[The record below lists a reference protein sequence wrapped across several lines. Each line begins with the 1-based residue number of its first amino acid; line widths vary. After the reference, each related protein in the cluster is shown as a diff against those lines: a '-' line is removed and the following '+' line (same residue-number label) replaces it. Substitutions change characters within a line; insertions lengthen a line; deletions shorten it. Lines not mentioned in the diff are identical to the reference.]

1 MARGV
6 TTAPWW
12 VATLLLPLGCYT
24 GAESA
29 IQDTDSADTAI
40 ETGDGDP
47 GGGTDPDSDG
57 DTDGDDG
64 VPAGCEP
71 DDVPT
76 AALVRTNRAGII
88 NAIRD
93 VFGETVVDDLGP
105 VLDAIPAL
113 HVGEFSTELAP
124 PSYAEVSAQMS
135 AAFSVATHLT
145 RNDTALIDLAA
156 CLPDVPASAD
166 AATDPCLVTFIDDY
180 GSRILRRPL
189 SDDDRQRFAQDYA
202 IGAEHS
208 NAEGVATLLTAM
220 LIDPDFLYDRIVG
233 EGEGDVLELTPHET
247 AARLARVLW
256 NSVPD
261 DALRQAAD
269 AGLDETT
276 LRAQAERMLEDP
288 RARVALQGF
297 FFDWM
302 ELEAVPFASADAI
315 PDNEARDALKDA
327 MGGSLME
334 FASATVL
341 DGDGTYA
348 DLLMDRTAYIDDE
361 NLAAIYGVA
370 TSAGPTE
377 LPADRA
383 GLLTRAGFIATQ
395 EIPGTNAGHLIKRG
409 ARLSAFICRPLPLP
423 DADNFPQEDPAEP
436 GDNPTQ
442 GIRERFAEATAEAT
456 CAACHIQLD
465 GLGAPL
471 GHFGSLGEWIDQ
483 ETVGNVDLTIDT
495 ASEVI
500 IDGQPVAIDDAV
512 TLSEALA
519 YSEEGPHCLA
529 ENMARN
535 MLGRELTDD
544 DACLVQEFANALTG
558 EDGAPASVRDA
569 LLDFVVSDRFRRVR
583 TP

>member
-1 MARGV
+1 MI
-6 TTAPWW
+6 APWW
-12 VATLLLPLGCYT
+12 VAALLLPLGCYT

-29 IQDTDSADTAI
+29 VQDTDSADTAA
-40 ETGDGDP
+40 EAGDGDSS
-47 GGGTDPDSDG
+47 GGAT
-57 DTDGDDG
+57 TDGDGTDGDGG

-71 DDVPT
+71 DDVPSS
-76 AALVRTNRAGII
+76 ALVRTNRDGIV

-93 VFGETVVDDLGP
+93 VFGQEVVDDLGP
-105 VLDAIPAL
+105 VLEAIPAL

-124 PSYAEVSAQMS
+124 PSYAEVSAQVN
-135 AAFSVATHLT
+135 AAFTVASHLT
-145 RNDTALIDLAA
+145 RNEEALAALSQCLPSVPAGADATTEPCLTALID
-156 CLPDVPASAD
+156 
-166 AATDPCLVTFIDDY
+166 DY
-180 GSRILRRPL
+180 GRRVLRRTL
-189 SDDDRQRFAQDYA
+189 TDADRSRFAHDYA
-202 IGAEHS
+202 IGAAHS

-233 EGEGDVLELTPHET
+233 EGNGDIVELTPHET

-261 DALRQAAD
+261 EALVQAAD
-269 AGLDETT
+269 EGLDDAT
-276 LRAQAERMLEDP
+276 LRAEAERMLEDP
-288 RARVALQGF
+288 RARTALQGF

-302 ELEAVPFASADAI
+302 ELEAVPFASQDAV
-315 PDNEARDALKDA
+315 PDVDARDALKEA
-327 MGGSLME
+327 MAASIME

-348 DLLMDRTAYIDDE
+348 DLLVDRTAYVNDE
-361 NLAAIYGVA
+361 NLASIYGIA
-370 TSAGPTE
+370 PSAGPSE

-409 ARLSAFICRPLPLP
+409 ARLSTFICRPLPLP
-423 DADNFPQEDPAEP
+423 DADSFPQEDPAEP
-436 GDNPTQ
+436 GENPTQ

-456 CAACHIQLD
+456 CAACHVQLD

-471 GHFGSLGEWIDQ
+471 GHFGSLGEWIDD
-483 ETVGNVDLTIDT
+483 ETVGAIALPIDT
-495 ASEVI
+495 ASEVL

-519 YSEEGPHCLA
+519 FSEEGPRCLA

-544 DACLVQEFANALTG
+544 DACLVEEFARALTG

-569 LLDFVVSDRFRRVR
+569 LLDFVVSERFRRVR

>member
-1 MARGV
+1 M
-6 TTAPWW
+6 
-12 VATLLLPLGCYT
+12 ATLLLPLGCYT
-24 GAESA
+24 GVESA
-29 IQDTDSADTAI
+29 MQDTDSADTAV
-40 ETGDGDP
+40 ETGDGESS
-47 GGGTDPDSDG
+47 GGTDADPDGGSG
-57 DTDGDDG
+57 GDDG

-76 AALVRTNRAGII
+76 AALVRTNRDGIV
-88 NAIRD
+88 NAMRD
-93 VFGETVVDDLGP
+93 VFGENVVDDLGP
-105 VLDAIPAL
+105 VLEAIPAL
-113 HVGEFSTELAP
+113 HVGDFSTELAP
-124 PSYAEVSAQMS
+124 PSYAEVSAQVN
-135 AAFSVATHLT
+135 AAFTVASHLT
-145 RNDTALIDLAA
+145 RSDEALATLAA
-156 CLPDVPASAD
+156 CLPDVPAGAD
-166 AATDPCLVTFIDDY
+166 ATTEPCLTALIEDY
-180 GSRILRRPL
+180 GTSVLRRPL
-189 SDDDRQRFAQDYA
+189 TEEDRARFAQDYA
-202 IGAEHS
+202 IGSAHS

-233 EGEGDVLELTPHET
+233 DGDGDIVELTPHET

-269 AGLDETT
+269 AGLDEATM
-276 LRAQAERMLEDP
+276 RAEAERMLEDP
-288 RARVALQGF
+288 RARAALQGF

-302 ELEAVPFASADAI
+302 ELEAVPFASADAV
-315 PDNEARDALKDA
+315 PDTDARDALKEA
-327 MGGSLME
+327 MGASIME

-348 DLLMDRTAYIDDE
+348 DLLMDRTAYVDDE
-361 NLAAIYGVA
+361 NLASIYGIA

-377 LPADRA
+377 LPDDRA
-383 GLLTRAGFIATQ
+383 GLLTRAGFVATQ

-423 DADNFPQEDPAEP
+423 DADSFPQEDPAEP
-436 GDNPTQ
+436 GENPTQ
-442 GIRERFAEATAEAT
+442 AIRERFAEATAEAT
-456 CAACHIQLD
+456 CAACHVQLD

-483 ETVGNVDLTIDT
+483 ESVGDVDLPIDT

-500 IDGQPVAIDDAV
+500 IDGQPVSIDDAV
-512 TLSEALA
+512 SLSEALA
-519 YSEEGPHCLA
+519 FSEEGPHCLA

-535 MLGRELTDD
+535 MLGRELTED
-544 DACLVQEFANALTG
+544 DACLVEEFAHALAG
-558 EDGAPASVRDA
+558 GDEAPASVRDA

>member
-1 MARGV
+1 M
-6 TTAPWW
+6 
-12 VATLLLPLGCYT
+12 
-24 GAESA
+24 
-29 IQDTDSADTAI
+29 
-40 ETGDGDP
+40 
-47 GGGTDPDSDG
+47 
-57 DTDGDDG
+57 
-64 VPAGCEP
+64 
-71 DDVPT
+71 
-76 AALVRTNRAGII
+76 VRTNRDGIV
-88 NAIRD
+88 NAMRD
-93 VFGETVVDDLGP
+93 VFGDDVVEDLGP
-105 VLDAIPAL
+105 VLEAIPAL

-124 PSYAEVSAQMS
+124 PSYAEVSAQVN
-135 AAFSVATHLT
+135 AAFTVASHLT
-145 RNDTALIDLAA
+145 RDDGALTTLSA
-156 CLPDVPASAD
+156 CLPDVPAGAD
-166 AATDPCLVTFIDDY
+166 AATEPCLTAFIDAY
-180 GSRILRRPL
+180 GSRFLRRPL
-189 SDDDRQRFAQDYA
+189 TDEDRERLAQDYA
-202 IGAEHS
+202 VGAEHS

-220 LIDPDFLYDRIVG
+220 LIDPDFLYDRSVG
-233 EGEGDVLELTPHET
+233 EGECELVELTPHET

-261 DALRQAAD
+261 AALRQAAD
-269 AGLDETT
+269 AGLDDAT
-276 LRAQAERMLEDP
+276 LRAEAERMLDDP
-288 RARVALQGF
+288 RSRVALQGF

-302 ELEAVPFASADAI
+302 ELEAVPFASQDAI
-315 PDNEARDALKDA
+315 PDADARDALKEA
-327 MGGSLME
+327 MGGSIME

-348 DLLMDRTAYIDDE
+348 DLLLDRTAYVDDE
-361 NLAAIYGVA
+361 NLATIYGIDA
-370 TSAGPTE
+370 SAGPTE
-377 LPADRA
+377 LPDGRA

-409 ARLSAFICRPLPLP
+409 ARLSTFICRPLPLP

-436 GDNPTQ
+436 GENPTQ

-483 ETVGNVDLTIDT
+483 ETIGTVDLPIDT
-495 ASEVI
+495 ASEVM
-500 IDGQPVAIDDAV
+500 IDGQPVPVDDAV

-519 YSEEGPHCLA
+519 YSQEGPHCLA

-544 DACLVQEFANALTG
+544 DACLVEEFAQALTG
-558 EDGAPASVRDA
+558 EDGAPASVREA